1 MDVVDA
7 VVILLHPILG
17 FFLAIWLY
25 RQWKTIKALKLKRG
39 LIWSKIQHKERS
51 EVIQSHEQS
60 GRQSLLFIGIVILFA
75 VIADTYRHFEF
86 GTKISSLV
94 SLHGWLGLILAIIV
108 IYMYRTG
115 TKMVSEREE
124 GQNIKQT
131 KGIHQRAG
139 DFLIWLLVAVVF
151 LGFLRLLD
159 VLQQI
164 S

>member
-17 FFLAIWLY
+17 FSLAIWLY
-25 RQWKTIKALKLKRG
+25 RQWKIINALKLKKG

-60 GRQSLLFIGIVILFA
+60 GRQSLLFICIVILFA
-75 VIADTYRHFEF
+75 VIADTYRHFQF
-86 GTKISSLV
+86 GTNFSSLI
-94 SLHGWLGLILAIIV
+94 SLHGWLGLILAFIV
-108 IYMYRTG
+108 YYMYKTG
-115 TKMVSEREE
+115 TKMVSQREGGE
-124 GQNIKQT
+124 NIKQT
-131 KGIHQRAG
+131 KGIHRRAG

>member
-1 MDVVDA
+1 MDAVDA

-17 FFLAIWLY
+17 FSLAIWLY

-51 EVIQSHEQS
+51 EVVQSHEKS
-60 GRQSLLFIGIVILFA
+60 GKQSLLFICIVILLA
-75 VIADTYRHFEF
+75 VVADTYRHFEF
-86 GTKISSLV
+86 GTNFSSLV
-94 SLHGWLGLILAIIV
+94 SLHGWLGLILAFIV
-108 IYMYRTG
+108 FYMYRTG
-115 TKMVSEREE
+115 TKMVSQRDE
-124 GQNIKQT
+124 GENIKQT

-139 DFLIWLLVAVVF
+139 DFLIWLLIAVVF

>member
-1 MDVVDA
+1 MDVVDV

-17 FFLAIWLY
+17 FSLAIWLY
-25 RQWKTIKALKLKRG
+25 RQWKTINALKLKRG
-39 LIWSKIQHKERS
+39 LLWSKIQHKERS

-60 GRQSLLFIGIVILFA
+60 GRQSLLFICIVILFA

-86 GTKISSLV
+86 GTKFSSLV
-94 SLHGWLGLILAIIV
+94 SLHGWLGLILAFIV
-108 IYMYRTG
+108 YYMYKTG
-115 TKMVSEREE
+115 SKMVSQREGGE
-124 GQNIKQT
+124 NIKQT
-131 KGIHQRAG
+131 KGIHRRAG

>member
-1 MDVVDA
+1 M
-7 VVILLHPILG
+7 VILLHPILG
-17 FFLAIWLY
+17 FSLAIWLY
-25 RQWKTIKALKLKRG
+25 RQWKIINALKLKKG

-60 GRQSLLFIGIVILFA
+60 GRQSLLFICIVILFA
-75 VIADTYRHFEF
+75 VIADTYRHFQF
-86 GTKISSLV
+86 GTNFSSLI
-94 SLHGWLGLILAIIV
+94 SLHGWLGLILAFIV
-108 IYMYRTG
+108 YYMYKTG
-115 TKMVSEREE
+115 TKMVSQREGGE
-124 GQNIKQT
+124 NIKQT
-131 KGIHQRAG
+131 KGIHRRAG